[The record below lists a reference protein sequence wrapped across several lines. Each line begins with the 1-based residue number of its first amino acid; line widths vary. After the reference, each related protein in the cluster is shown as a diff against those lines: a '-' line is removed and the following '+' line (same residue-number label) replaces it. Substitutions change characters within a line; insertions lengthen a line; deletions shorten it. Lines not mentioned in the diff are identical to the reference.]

1 MFSGLS
7 AFPLTPCKAG
17 YVDEVSFE
25 KLIVRLVE
33 AEVDSIGLMGSTGC
47 YAYFTPQQRERIIQ
61 QAKSLSGTI
70 PVIFRQNS
78 SSTIR
83 ECLKILYFQNT

>member
-33 AEVDSIGLMGSTGC
+33 ADVDSIGLMGSTGC

-61 QAKSLSGTI
+61 QAKSMAGTT
-70 PVIFRQNS
+70 PVIAGVGAI
-78 SSTIR
+78 ST
-83 ECLKILYFQNT
+83 